1 MLPTAQTTI
10 KATTSRARMN
20 QEARRRVFSLGWVM
34 PKVLMKAEVSA
45 SRSRMGSMVTLEW
58 VNAGKSFGMSGKERV
73 WCGMQRGRIL
83 RGGGASNAE
92 CCEFLLWAGLRA
104 RLRVVYGHGQTPCSQ
119 VLQVL
124 KEIPYGNRR
133 CYPHR

>member
-1 MLPTAQTTI
+1 
-10 KATTSRARMN
+10 
-20 QEARRRVFSLGWVM
+20 
-34 PKVLMKAEVSA
+34 
-45 SRSRMGSMVTLEW
+45 MGSMVTLEW

-104 RLRVVYGHGQTPCSQ
+104 RLRVVYGHGQTPCSK